1 MKLTAFFLL
10 IGTLHLS
17 ASGNAQRISLTLNNA
32 PLASVFKE
40 IERQTNF
47 NFIYGKEQLEKSRK
61 VNISVSNMALENVLV
76 LVFRDQPLTYTI
88 VDNFIVIKKKLNTV
102 QRVENVAIPA
112 RVPDPVKGTVLNSG
126 KRSRDSFFWQ
136 RLITGA
142 DGHFCKFSGLGL
154 HGNGNRITGCDLYFL
169 QFIAYM
175 ADHQGLTG
183 KGIDLE
189 LAIGIGG

>member
-40 IERQTNF
+40 IEKQTNF
-47 NFIYGKEQLEKSRK
+47 NFIYGKEQLEQSRK

-88 VDNFIVIKKKLNTV
+88 VDNYIVIKKKLIAV
-102 QRVENVAIPA
+102 QKVENVSLPA
-112 RVPDPVKGTVLNSG
+112 RVPDPVKGTVMNSEG
-126 KRSRDSFFWQ
+126 DPIAGATISVKGAKVNSTTNANGQFQIDALPGQTLVISHVSYELQ
-136 RLITGA
+136 ITRVKG
-142 DGHFCKFSGLGL
+142 
-154 HGNGNRITGCDLYFL
+154 RIG
-169 QFIAYM
+169 
-175 ADHQGLTG
+175 
-183 KGIDLE
+183 
-189 LAIGIGG
+189 